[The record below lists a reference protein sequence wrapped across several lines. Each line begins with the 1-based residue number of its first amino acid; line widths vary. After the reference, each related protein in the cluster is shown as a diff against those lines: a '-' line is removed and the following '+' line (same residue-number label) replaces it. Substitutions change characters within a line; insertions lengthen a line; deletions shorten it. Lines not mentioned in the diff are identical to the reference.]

1 MNIFRQTSSSSRNS
15 DGEAR
20 TLLPTHSP
28 TILDDD
34 EVDEEYP
41 ASAAHQQE
49 QQQTSGPSIDPYDLW
64 KEIEASRSSAEE
76 YVNEYLDLL
85 ATSYLDPDEDNHG
98 PSPNARSVISRLRVF
113 RDGALK
119 DLRKLETQL
128 VFAKALREAAPERS
142 SAASSA
148 AAIWTVA
155 CTVSAITIPAR
166 VAAGLSFFGAVAGVV
181 ALAAPP
187 AWRSYHD
194 SNFET
199 MRLDVNKLRHAFE
212 HDRPNDMSR
221 ELLRRSRFEHLRKEL
236 SNLKDGH

>member
-1 MNIFRQTSSSSRNS
+1 MNIFRQTRSSSRNS
-15 DGEAR
+15 DGEVR
-20 TLLPTHSP
+20 TLLPTHCP
-28 TILDDD
+28 TILDD

-49 QQQTSGPSIDPYDLW
+49 QQPTSGPSIDPYDLW
-64 KEIEASRSSAEE
+64 KEIESSRSSAEE

-85 ATSYLDPDEDNHG
+85 ATSYLDPDEDNHAIPRSSRDSTG
-98 PSPNARSVISRLRVF
+98 PSSSARSVISGLR
-113 RDGALK
+113 
-119 DLRKLETQL
+119 L

-155 CTVSAITIPAR
+155 CTVSAITVPAR

-194 SNFET
+194 SNFEA

-221 ELLRRSRFEHLRKEL
+221 ELLRRSRFEYLRKEL